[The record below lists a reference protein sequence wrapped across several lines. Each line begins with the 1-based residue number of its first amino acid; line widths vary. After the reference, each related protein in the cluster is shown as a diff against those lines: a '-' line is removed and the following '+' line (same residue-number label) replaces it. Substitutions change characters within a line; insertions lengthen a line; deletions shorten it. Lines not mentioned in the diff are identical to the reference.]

1 MLLESFVSRAI
12 VVDNKENELDPLV
25 DKLKEKDICV
35 DRFTYGIDELKTFHR
50 NRQLI
55 FIDILLNENPN
66 QSAENISLVID
77 TLSKLCG
84 EGFGLYG
91 LVLWT
96 KHPENINEL
105 KERISRAAFP
115 PKGTTSVADK
125 DDEEEETA
133 SITIQPPLFIL
144 ALDKNKYIRA
154 GYDYSSLPQDIED
167 TLKKDSSAYFFVKW
181 SMSVMLAKDNAVT
194 GIYQMVTNYNEQEQK
209 LPYLLYELAKNQ
221 TGAPSHHTKITSDAY
236 NAFDEL
242 LYSELAS
249 QQKNETIPTFTED
262 MPNPFGTDIESLQ
275 CISAKLN
282 ERICIDLESISQ
294 DLVVPGNVYILSD
307 QNSLLRIDIEDGAY
321 KNILEKIDQKT
332 IVYVAIELTPPCD
345 FSQSKKINSRLVG
358 GIVFEI
364 PLGHNSKKKNKVDF
378 KIDKKNK
385 GDNKY
390 VLYPITVGNDN
401 VVCAIFDFRY
411 LITLP
416 ETDLNNTS
424 NYKIWFRAKPK
435 LFADVLQKFSS
446 HAARLGLSNINLAK
460 PYE

>member
-25 DKLKEKDICV
+25 DKLEEKDICV
-35 DRFTYGIDELKTFHR
+35 DKFTYGIDELKPFHR

-115 PKGTTSVADK
+115 QKGTTSVADK

-167 TLKKDSSAYFFVKW
+167 ALKKDSSAYFFVKW

-194 GIYQMVTNYNEQEQK
+194 GIYQMVTNC
-209 LPYLLYELAKNQ
+209 
-221 TGAPSHHTKITSDAY
+221 T
-236 NAFDEL
+236 F
-242 LYSELAS
+242 AS
-249 QQKNETIPTFTED
+249 
-262 MPNPFGTDIESLQ
+262 
-275 CISAKLN
+275 
-282 ERICIDLESISQ
+282 
-294 DLVVPGNVYILSD
+294 Y
-307 QNSLLRIDIEDGAY
+307 
-321 KNILEKIDQKT
+321 
-332 IVYVAIELTPPCD
+332 
-345 FSQSKKINSRLVG
+345 
-358 GIVFEI
+358 
-364 PLGHNSKKKNKVDF
+364 
-378 KIDKKNK
+378 
-385 GDNKY
+385 
-390 VLYPITVGNDN
+390 
-401 VVCAIFDFRY
+401 
-411 LITLP
+411 
-416 ETDLNNTS
+416 
-424 NYKIWFRAKPK
+424 
-435 LFADVLQKFSS
+435 
-446 HAARLGLSNINLAK
+446 
-460 PYE
+460 